1 MGLSKIQ
8 QMFDFTGKVAIVTGG
23 GRGIGPT
30 IAVAFADAGADVT
43 VTSRTKSEL
52 DKVVKDIEA
61 TGRKG
66 LAVAADIGKAKEV
79 QKVVDA
85 TVDKF
90 GKVDILV
97 NNAGFFPYNLFLDM
111 TEEDWDRV
119 QDTNIKGQFLMA
131 QAAARQMVKQGH
143 GGKIVNIASVE
154 GEFPITAGR
163 THYHASKGAIINF
176 TRGLA
181 KELAQYNINVNAVAP
196 GLTDTPGAQAMTG
209 GYSLDSFGD
218 RIPLGRL
225 GKPED
230 IAPPVLFMASDAARY
245 IAGFTLFVEG
255 GMLLGRG
262 WKRIG

>member
-8 QMFDFTGKVAIVTGG
+8 QLLDFSGKVAIVTGG
-23 GRGIGPT
+23 GRGIGP
-30 IAVAFADAGADVT
+30 AVARALADAGAEVT
-43 VTSRTKSEL
+43 VTSRTKAEL

-61 TGRKG
+61 MGRKG
-66 LAVAADIGKAKEV
+66 LAVAADVSKAADV
-79 QKVVDA
+79 NKVVDA
-85 TVDKF
+85 TVKEF

-97 NNAGFFPYNLFLDM
+97 SNAGFFPYNLFLDI
-111 TEEDWDRV
+111 TEDDWDRV
-119 QDTNIKGQFLMA
+119 QDINIKGTFLIC
-131 QAAARQMVKQGH
+131 QAAAKQMVKQGG
-143 GGKIVNIASVE
+143 GGKIVNIASIE

-163 THYHASKGAIINF
+163 THYHASKGAVINF

-181 KELAQYNINVNAVAP
+181 KELAQHKINVNAVAP

-209 GYSLDSFGD
+209 GYSLDSFGE

-225 GKPED
+225 GKPDD
-230 IAPPVLFMASDAARY
+230 IAWPVLFMASDAAAY
-245 IAGFTLFVEG
+245 ITGFTLFVEG